1 VRAEPGKNTPVKA
14 LAVALLA
21 AATCFLS
28 ASRSD
33 AASCGRAD
41 RPWVSVTFVGGD
53 WPESLTTSVLGDL
66 RVGLARHGIDACQE
80 GAGPAHPMLAV
91 VRIAWQSDPK
101 VVVTVEINDS
111 VTHKRVSRDVDLSSV
126 PSDGRG
132 FAIAIATDELV
143 WASWV
148 ELAMK
153 PREKAPPKPSPPR
166 EVVAGVE
173 TELPRG
179 GGSRLGA
186 QAALEHFGG
195 GQTHIGGDATLGVPI
210 GERFGFEARLGM
222 RVGRDT
228 AAEHGQVLS
237 QALGIAAHVRYAMLR
252 ASSLELGALAGA
264 RASVLQFEGE
274 AAESAT
280 DRAASGVVVS
290 ARAGVVSSLA
300 LGGGIWLELGGTA
313 GYVLRGLEAT
323 DDGQVVSGASGA
335 ELGAALGLSVE
346 L

>member
-1 VRAEPGKNTPVKA
+1 MKA
-14 LAVALLA
+14 FTVALLA
-21 AATCFLS
+21 AVTCLFV
-28 ASRSD
+28 ARRSD
-33 AASCGRAD
+33 AAPSCGRPD
-41 RPWVSVTFVGGD
+41 RPWVSVTFAGGE
-53 WPESLTTSVLGDL
+53 WPAPLTTSVLGDL
-66 RVGLARHGIDACQE
+66 RVGLARHGIDACVD
-80 GAGPAHPMLAV
+80 GTGPPQPRLAD
-91 VRIAWQSDPK
+91 VRIAWQGDPK

-153 PREKAPPKPSPPR
+153 PREKAPPKPAPPR
-166 EVVAGVE
+166 EVVAGIE

-179 GGSRLGA
+179 SESRLGA

-195 GQTHIGGDATLGVPI
+195 GQTHIGGDAVLTVPL
-210 GERFGFEARLGM
+210 GERLGFDARLGM
-222 RVGRDT
+222 RVGRD
-228 AAEHGQVLS
+228 AASEHGRVSS
-237 QALGIAAHVRYAMLR
+237 QALGIAAHLRYVMLR

-264 RASVLQFEGE
+264 RASLVQFEGE
-274 AAESAT
+274 AAERAT
-280 DRAASGVVVS
+280 DRAASGTVVS
-290 ARAGVVSSLA
+290 VRAGVVSSLE
-300 LGGGIWLELGGTA
+300 LGAGIWLELGGTA

-323 DDGQVVSGASGA
+323 DDGRVVSGASGV